1 MSEIEFRAVL
11 TSAAAGADDIV
22 VAKPVELGVMH
33 AGLRIVLKR
42 ITTSDRVI
50 VSGIANP
57 AVRPGAKVTPKTTE
71 ITAAAN

>member
-1 MSEIEFRAVL
+1 M
-11 TSAAAGADDIV
+11 

-33 AGLRIVLKR
+33 AGLRIVLKG

-71 ITAAAN
+71 ISAAAN